1 MIVVMFSWVY
11 IYIHV
16 KNYQIY
22 TINMYNL
29 LYINYTSINKFL
41 ENREKLEC
49 FLLAYFKNLSWT
61 LWTIKQSTTIYNTEK
76 LICIHKLPL
85 MMNMTLISL
94 DLSAILPSLL
104 DTEIPEC
111 LDSYR
116 LMQTKLTNQTILM
129 RQEGFMG
136 QYGLSGKVLW
146 QIRWTQYQQHTFSI
160 PSLIS

>member
-1 MIVVMFSWVY
+1 
-11 IYIHV
+11 
-16 KNYQIY
+16 
-22 TINMYNL
+22 
-29 LYINYTSINKFL
+29 
-41 ENREKLEC
+41 
-49 FLLAYFKNLSWT
+49 
-61 LWTIKQSTTIYNTEK
+61 
-76 LICIHKLPL
+76 

-136 QYGLSGKVLW
+136 QYGLSGKVL
-146 QIRWTQYQQHTFSI
+146 
-160 PSLIS
+160 